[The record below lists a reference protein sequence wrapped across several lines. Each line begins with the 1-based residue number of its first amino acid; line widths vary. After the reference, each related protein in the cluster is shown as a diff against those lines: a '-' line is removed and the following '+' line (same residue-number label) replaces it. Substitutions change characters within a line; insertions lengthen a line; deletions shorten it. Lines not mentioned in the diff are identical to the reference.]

1 MFVFL
6 LLLLFI
12 FFVLQNDSPT
22 PNKFLSTFNFV
33 LNFLL
38 LYLILGSATFN
49 NDWAAYED
57 LFYGIKPTYDLL
69 YFFSYEIFHV
79 FNLNYE
85 NFYLVNQSLIHIL
98 LLFFISRFF
107 SKYVFLV
114 VFAILVVAGPNVSI
128 LLRHY
133 TAFTFF
139 LVSIYFLNIKNN
151 SILGYFFL
159 GLAFISHFGTIILL
173 GVFLILKYF
182 PFEKNFK
189 YIMIIS
195 FSLFLFKG
203 ILFGI
208 LNKLGFGTFGL
219 YMDQTSSLGGGI
231 LASLPYFPW
240 MFLVFYQNRQIQN
253 NGVLMEDLKYKFLY
267 KVSLFPFFLIVL
279 ALFTQIILYRYVE
292 PFIVVWV
299 TFICYS
305 VRFQENNRKKVI
317 IIFGVIFSIILS
329 FYLKYLLPLSLI
341 GISEWLIHYL
351 QILNSN
357 KFEIFSLE
365 DF

>member
-1 MFVFL
+1 MLVIL

-12 FFVLQNDSPT
+12 LLILQNDSAA
-22 PNKFLSTFNFV
+22 PNRFISIFNFF

-69 YFFSYEIFHV
+69 YVISYETFHL

-85 NFYLVNQSLIHIL
+85 NFYLVNQGLIYL
-98 LLFFISRFF
+98 LLLYFITRFF

-114 VFAILVVAGPNVSI
+114 VLSILVVAGPNVSI
-128 LLRHY
+128 LLRFH
-133 TAFTFF
+133 TAFAFF
-139 LVSIYFLNIKNN
+139 LVSVYFFKIRNN
-151 SILGYFFL
+151 SLFGYLFL
-159 GLAFISHFGTIILL
+159 GLAFISHFGTIIFV
-173 GVFLILKYF
+173 GVFLTLKYF
-182 PFEKNFK
+182 NFEKNFK
-189 YIMIIS
+189 YILMIS
-195 FSLFLFKG
+195 FSLLLIKG

-208 LNKLGFGTFGL
+208 LNSIGIGTFGI
-219 YMDQTSSLGGGI
+219 YVEEEASLKGGI

-240 MFLVFYQNRQIQN
+240 MFLVYNQNRRIQQ
-253 NGVLMEDLKYKFLY
+253 NGSFLEDLNYKFLY
-267 KVSLFPFFLIVL
+267 QVSLFPFFLIVL

-305 VRFQENNRKKVI
+305 TRYEENNRKKI
-317 IIFGVIFSIILS
+317 IIILGVFLSIILS
-329 FYLKYLLPLSLI
+329 FYFKYFLPLSLI

-357 KFEIFSLE
+357 KYEIFSLD